1 MDPIRPIDVTLRRE
15 VDPIVAPPR
24 LTPVER
30 EQARE
35 RREQARKKRRKAPY
49 DASPRRPEGDG
60 HVDLTA

>member
-1 MDPIRPIDVTLRRE
+1 MDPLGPIDVRLPRE

-35 RREQARKKRRKAPY
+35 RREEARKKRRKAPEPPVS
-49 DASPRRPEGDG
+49 DDG
-60 HVDLTA
+60 HVDLRA